1 MFAAPAAYGDLGAVG
16 LAWVAL
22 ALGCRPTARVALWVF
37 NIWGTL
43 DRLFAFYRGLIA
55 VGIQP
60 SWLGAAYFIP
70 TVLVLLLLCTHLIVF
85 ILLLMVPQPDRAA

>member
-1 MFAAPAAYGDLGAVG
+1 MPPHGTG
-16 LAWVAL
+16 
-22 ALGCRPTARVALWVF
+22 RLWVF

-43 DRLFAFYRGLIA
+43 DLLFAFYRGLIA

-70 TVLVLLLLCTHLIVF
+70 TVLVLLLLCTHLIV
-85 ILLLMVPQPDRAA
+85 LLLLLRVPQPDRAA